1 MEGQMAQ
8 KPAVSLQELLRN
20 PVPFTAPTKFV
31 SKEPMFSTS
40 LRVPRV
46 MVEKSFGSWL
56 SSSNSGNPS
65 DSDRGA
71 TPSTRQTT
79 PISSQSDDRKA
90 DDVAANAVQGNK
102 PHANTVVRIKTE
114 PEENITHLE
123 KKQKTSSSNNSEGV
137 KGKCGV
143 IRLVSNDDRNKPAS
157 ISSSAEQKS
166 IKVEE
171 SQDVKMEEVKE
182 EGAEKDTVRL
192 QAKNQRGIKRQ
203 EPDEETSEKLELVH
217 WKKGPYS
224 LKALNKH
231 NAMMCRNAKLA
242 TPDDTKGS
250 PAPVTAP
257 KPDPA
262 ENTKMFTAAIK
273 APIDIKVPAKD
284 RAPSEKKTSI
294 LSPITNN
301 KVPVTVSSAAAET
314 KKPTN
319 NSHADYWEG
328 PYKGKR
334 VKGLQN
340 PHILCYRNSALQFLA
355 CSAKF
360 VELIIQHA
368 EDKSN
373 CKVGQSCIACALAE
387 FFSLHFRD
395 KKLSENTRGIK
406 AIHHPVIRRCLSE
419 PFRSPHN
426 QEDAS
431 EYLMDLLSK
440 LEDQLYK
447 GLSNEEKKR
456 VSIVERSF
464 GSIWASMMVC
474 PKCNHKSISP
484 QSNHSTILE
493 GMTYCRNSRQ
503 RFDLEQMV
511 ENLLTGEK
519 VEYTCEKCKSK
530 GQFRRKQVIQESADF
545 VTFWALR
552 TKPGFG
558 SYMHGSKAS
567 NTLTY
572 PAIMDLPIH
581 DTKGNKTGD
590 MMYELRSVLVHSGK
604 GMSSGHYTCYVK
616 QPDNTWALADDEL
629 IQQVDSS
636 KALFPNA
643 DAYLLGYRKIR
654 FCPVP
659 VKAKSN
665 L

>member
-1 MEGQMAQ
+1 MQNPSHMEGQMAQ

-31 SKEPMFSTS
+31 SKEPIFSTS

-46 MVEKSFGSWL
+46 MVEKTFGSWL

-79 PISSQSDDRKA
+79 PISSQSDDRKT
-90 DDVAANAVQGNK
+90 DDVTANTVQGNK
-102 PHANTVVRIKTE
+102 PHANTAVRIKTE
-114 PEENITHLE
+114 PEKNITHLE
-123 KKQKTSSSNNSEGV
+123 KKQKTSSPNNSEGV
-137 KGKCGV
+137 KGKCGA
-143 IRLVSNDDRNKPAS
+143 ICWVSNDDRNKPVS

-182 EGAEKDTVRL
+182 EGDEKNTTRL

-242 TPDDTKGS
+242 TPDDAKSS

-262 ENTKMFTAAIK
+262 ENTKAPAAAIS
-273 APIDIKVPAKD
+273 APTDIKVPAKD
-284 RAPSEKKTSI
+284 KAPSEKKTSI

-301 KVPVTVSSAAAET
+301 KVPVTVNSAAAET
-314 KKPTN
+314 KKPM
-319 NSHADYWEG
+319 NSPVDYWEG

-355 CSAKF
+355 SSAKF

-368 EDKSN
+368 EDKRN

-406 AIHHPVIRRCLSE
+406 AIHHPVIRRC
-419 PFRSPHN
+419 
-426 QEDAS
+426 
-431 EYLMDLLSK
+431 
-440 LEDQLYK
+440 
-447 GLSNEEKKR
+447 
-456 VSIVERSF
+456 
-464 GSIWASMMVC
+464 
-474 PKCNHKSISP
+474 
-484 QSNHSTILE
+484 
-493 GMTYCRNSRQ
+493 
-503 RFDLEQMV
+503 
-511 ENLLTGEK
+511 
-519 VEYTCEKCKSK
+519 
-530 GQFRRKQVIQESADF
+530 
-545 VTFWALR
+545 
-552 TKPGFG
+552 
-558 SYMHGSKAS
+558 
-567 NTLTY
+567 
-572 PAIMDLPIH
+572 
-581 DTKGNKTGD
+581 
-590 MMYELRSVLVHSGK
+590 
-604 GMSSGHYTCYVK
+604 
-616 QPDNTWALADDEL
+616 
-629 IQQVDSS
+629 
-636 KALFPNA
+636 
-643 DAYLLGYRKIR
+643 
-654 FCPVP
+654 
-659 VKAKSN
+659 KSN
-665 L
+665 ISSSTWNVQAD

>member
-1 MEGQMAQ
+1 M
-8 KPAVSLQELLRN
+8 
-20 PVPFTAPTKFV
+20 
-31 SKEPMFSTS
+31 
-40 LRVPRV
+40 
-46 MVEKSFGSWL
+46 
-56 SSSNSGNPS
+56 
-65 DSDRGA
+65 
-71 TPSTRQTT
+71 
-79 PISSQSDDRKA
+79 
-90 DDVAANAVQGNK
+90 
-102 PHANTVVRIKTE
+102 
-114 PEENITHLE
+114 
-123 KKQKTSSSNNSEGV
+123 
-137 KGKCGV
+137 
-143 IRLVSNDDRNKPAS
+143 S
-157 ISSSAEQKS
+157 I
-166 IKVEE
+166 
-171 SQDVKMEEVKE
+171 
-182 EGAEKDTVRL
+182 G
-192 QAKNQRGIKRQ
+192 
-203 EPDEETSEKLELVH
+203 
-217 WKKGPYS
+217 
-224 LKALNKH
+224 
-231 NAMMCRNAKLA
+231 
-242 TPDDTKGS
+242 
-250 PAPVTAP
+250 
-257 KPDPA
+257 
-262 ENTKMFTAAIK
+262 
-273 APIDIKVPAKD
+273 
-284 RAPSEKKTSI
+284 
-294 LSPITNN
+294 
-301 KVPVTVSSAAAET
+301 
-314 KKPTN
+314 
-319 NSHADYWEG
+319 
-328 PYKGKR
+328 
-334 VKGLQN
+334 
-340 PHILCYRNSALQFLA
+340 
-355 CSAKF
+355 
-360 VELIIQHA
+360 
-368 EDKSN
+368 
-373 CKVGQSCIACALAE
+373 
-387 FFSLHFRD
+387 
-395 KKLSENTRGIK
+395 
-406 AIHHPVIRRCLSE
+406 LSE

-629 IQQVDSS
+629 VSFQSHE
-636 KALFPNA
+636 L
-643 DAYLLGYRKIR
+643 
-654 FCPVP
+654 
-659 VKAKSN
+659 
-665 L
+665 